1 MEIRFSEKVIKF
13 YILICTIILFSS
25 VSYAAES
32 GVLNSNALKFTNSL
46 SGQGLTN
53 RTIKKI
59 EVEGLTRI
67 DDEELIDLICFNV
80 GEFLDLRVLGKG
92 IRRAFKKGI
101 FLDLKVRS
109 EPYNGGIK
117 LIYIATEI
125 PLINKI
131 SFIGNKYIWKR
142 DIRDIFF
149 FKQGEDYI
157 EEFLDKAKDNL
168 LESYKKK
175 GFPDA
180 EIQIDVE
187 NYGRSKVNLI
197 INIRE
202 GDPLIIKSIDVLS
215 EVRSVMKTVEYAVFD
230 QDILNDDLKKIASY
244 YKKKRF
250 LSPDI
255 GPFIFNNG
263 KLVIPIN
270 RGPKLQ
276 VLFIGNKAISS
287 RKLRKKL
294 LFIEE
299 REVSDETVAEAV
311 NRIKGL
317 YKSLGY
323 YYAGIAASV
332 ERGREIKVSFFI
344 NEGVRVYLNKIIFKG
359 NSVSDKALRQML
371 SIREGKQYDDSQL
384 TDEREAL
391 INFYNSLGYIRMKI
405 VDVKKEFENEGRSL
419 NLYFI
424 INEGSPVTID
434 SIEVAGNKSIGTEEI
449 KEAMRIRGD
458 SPYNFVDIGNARLSA
473 MSLYRRRGYAD
484 VTVKIEST
492 IKGDR
497 AHLKFQITEN
507 QPYVIGK
514 IILHGNR
521 KTKAKIIRREFT
533 FEEGD
538 AYNYDELLKVKQRL
552 YRLGIFNE
560 VSIDTVSTGISIEG
574 KSVSDIVV
582 SLKEGNAGAIE
593 FSAGLGDY
601 EGFRGMID
609 ISYRN
614 LGGYNREIGLKTK
627 KSSIEERHLF
637 YFREP
642 WFLNHPNIPLKVFLI
657 KEDSRAINIDTR
669 NVLYKIDKLGLLIGL
684 EKAVSGKLKLNLDYE
699 YSLTETTDVDEGV
712 ILSKEDTGTLGISSI
727 SPSLHYDTRDNP
739 FNPVSGSF
747 NSIVL
752 KIASKA
758 FLSEIGFIKT
768 TFKSSWFFRLYK
780 DIIFAFSLGGG
791 TAFSFEGTKELPLI
805 ERYFL
810 GGGTTVRG
818 FENDMLG
825 PKGQNDSP
833 TGGNIFALLNG
844 EVRWPLGKGFGLV
857 TFVDGGNVWNTIS
870 DINRDLRY
878 TAGGGLRYKTPVG
891 PVRVDYGH
899 KISRKENESAGELHF
914 SFGHAF

>member
-1 MEIRFSEKVIKF
+1 MNIRFSEEAMKF
-13 YILICTIILFSS
+13 YILICTIILLSS
-25 VSYAAES
+25 VSNAAES
-32 GVLNSNALKFTNSL
+32 DVLNSK
-46 SGQGLTN
+46 QGLTSK
-53 RTIKKI
+53 TIKKI

-67 DDEELIDLICFNV
+67 DDEELIDLICFNI
-80 GEFLDLRVLGKG
+80 GETLDLHLLRKG

-101 FLDLKVRS
+101 FLDLTVRS

-125 PLINKI
+125 PVINKI
-131 SFIGNKYIWKR
+131 NFIGNSYIWKR
-142 DIRDIFF
+142 EIKDLFF
-149 FKQGEDYI
+149 FKEGEDYI
-157 EEFLDKAKDNL
+157 EDFFDKAKNNL
-168 LESYKKK
+168 IESYKKK

-180 EIQIDVE
+180 EIEINVE
-187 NYGRSKVNLI
+187 NYDRSKVNLI

-215 EVRSVMKTVEYAVFD
+215 KVRSVMKTVEYAVYD
-230 QDILNDDLKKIASY
+230 QDILNEDIKKIDSY

-250 LSPDI
+250 LSPEI
-255 GPFIFNNG
+255 GPFRFNDG

-270 RGPKLQ
+270 SGPKLE

-287 RKLRKKL
+287 RKLRKKM

-317 YKSLGY
+317 YESLGY
-323 YYAGIAASV
+323 YYAGVAASV
-332 ERGREIKVSFFI
+332 ERGQEIKVSFFI
-344 NEGVRVYLNKIIFKG
+344 NEGDRVHLNKITFDG
-359 NSVSDKALRQML
+359 TSVSDKALRQLL
-371 SIREGKQYDDSQL
+371 SMKAGKQYDDSLL
-384 TDEREAL
+384 TEDREAL
-391 INFYNSLGYIRMKI
+391 IIFYNSLGYISMKI
-405 VDVKKEFENEGRSL
+405 VDVKKEFENDGRNL
-419 NLYFI
+419 NLHFI

-434 SIEVAGNKSIGTEEI
+434 SIEIVGNKSIDSEEI
-449 KEAMRIRGD
+449 KEVIRIKRD
-458 SPYNFVDIGNARLSA
+458 SPYNLVDIGNARLSV

-484 VTVKIEST
+484 VTAKIEST
-492 IKGDR
+492 IKDDGAR
-497 AHLKFQITEN
+497 LKFLISEN
-507 QPYVIGK
+507 KPYVIGK
-514 IILHGNR
+514 IILNGNR

-538 AYNYDELLKVKQRL
+538 LYNYDELLKVKQRL

-560 VSIDTVSTGISIEG
+560 VSINTVNTGVSIEG

-582 SLKEGNAGAIE
+582 SLKEGNAGAVE

-627 KSSIEERHLF
+627 KSSKVERYLF

-642 WFLNHPNIPLKVFLI
+642 WFLNKPNIPLKVFLI
-657 KEDSRAINIDTR
+657 KEDTRAINTDTR
-669 NVLYKIDKLGLLIGL
+669 DLLYKIDKLGLLVGI
-684 EKAVSGKLKLNLDYE
+684 EKAMSGKLKVNLDYE
-699 YSLTETTDVDEGV
+699 YSLTETSDVDEGV

-768 TFKSSWFFRLYK
+768 TFKSSWFFQLYK

-833 TGGNIFALLNG
+833 TGGNIFALLNS
-844 EVRWPLGKGFGLV
+844 EIRWPLGKGFGLV
-857 TFVDGGNVWNTIS
+857 TFVDGGNVWKTID
-870 DINRDLRY
+870 DIDSDLRY
-878 TAGGGLRYKTPVG
+878 TAGGGLRYNTPVG
-891 PVRVDYGH
+891 PVRIDYGH
-899 KISRKENESAGELHF
+899 KISRKENESAGEVHF

>member
-1 MEIRFSEKVIKF
+1 M
-13 YILICTIILFSS
+13 
-25 VSYAAES
+25 
-32 GVLNSNALKFTNSL
+32 
-46 SGQGLTN
+46 
-53 RTIKKI
+53 
-59 EVEGLTRI
+59 
-67 DDEELIDLICFNV
+67 
-80 GEFLDLRVLGKG
+80 G

-101 FLDLKVRS
+101 FLDLKAHS

-125 PLINKI
+125 PVINKI
-131 SFIGNKYIWKR
+131 SFIGNEYIWKR
-142 DIRDIFF
+142 EIRDRFF
-149 FKQGEDYI
+149 FKEGEDYM
-157 EEFLDKAKDNL
+157 EDFFDKARNGL
-168 LESYKKK
+168 VESYRKK

-180 EIQIDVE
+180 EIEFNVE
-187 NYGRSKVNLI
+187 NYDRSKVNLI

-202 GDPLIIKSIDVLS
+202 GDPVIIKSIDVLS
-215 EVRSVMKTVEYAVFD
+215 EVRSVMKTVEYAVYD
-230 QDILNDDLKKIASY
+230 QDILNEDMKKIASY
-244 YKKKRF
+244 YKKRRF
-250 LSPDI
+250 LSPEI
-255 GPFIFNNG
+255 GPFRFNDG

-270 RGPKLQ
+270 SGPKLQ
-276 VLFIGNKAISS
+276 VLFVGNKAVSS
-287 RKLRKKL
+287 RKLRKKM

-311 NRIKGL
+311 NRIKDL
-317 YKSLGY
+317 YESLGY
-323 YYAGIAASV
+323 YYVGIAASV
-332 ERGREIKVSFFI
+332 ERDQEIKVSFFI
-344 NEGVRVYLNKIIFKG
+344 NEGDRVYLNKIIFEG
-359 NSVSDKALRQML
+359 TSVSDKALVQVLSMRQ
-371 SIREGKQYDDSQL
+371 GKQYDDSQL
-384 TDEREAL
+384 TEGREAL
-391 INFYNSLGYIRMKI
+391 ISFYNSLGYISMKI
-405 VDVKKEFENEGRSL
+405 VDVKKEFINDGRNL
-419 NLYFI
+419 NLHFI
-424 INEGSPVTID
+424 INEGFQVTID
-434 SIEVAGNKSIGTEEI
+434 TIEIAGNKSIDTDEI
-449 KEAMRIRGD
+449 IKAMRIKGD
-458 SPYNFVDIGNARLSA
+458 APYNLVDIGNARLSV

-492 IKGDR
+492 IKGDS
-497 AHLKFQITEN
+497 ASLKFQITEN

-514 IILHGNR
+514 IILQGNR

-533 FEEGD
+533 FIEGD
-538 AYNYDELLKVKQRL
+538 SYNYDELLKVKQRL

-560 VSIDTVSTGISIEG
+560 VSIDTVSSGINVEG

-582 SLKEGNAGAIE
+582 SLKEGNAGAVE

-614 LGGYNREIGLKTK
+614 LGGYNREIGFKTK
-627 KSSIEERHLF
+627 KSSKVERYLF

-642 WFLNHPNIPLKVFLI
+642 WFLNKPNIPLKVSLI
-657 KEDSRAINIDTR
+657 KEDSRAINTDTR
-669 NVLYKIDKLGLLIGL
+669 DLLYKIDKLGLLIGV
-684 EKAVSGKLKLNLDYE
+684 EKAMSNKLKLNLDYE
-699 YSLTETTDVDEGV
+699 YSITETTDVDEGV
-712 ILSKEDTGTLGISSI
+712 ILSKEDVGTLGISSI

-768 TFKSSWFFRLYK
+768 TFKSSWFFQLYK
-780 DIIFAFSLGGG
+780 DIVFAFSLGGG

-833 TGGNIFALLNG
+833 TGGNIFALLNS
-844 EVRWPLGKGFGLV
+844 EIRWPLGKGFGLV
-857 TFVDGGNVWNTIS
+857 TFVDSGNVWETID
-870 DINRDLRY
+870 DINNRDLRY
-878 TAGGGLRYKTPVG
+878 SAGGGLRYKTPVG
-891 PVRVDYGH
+891 PVRIDYGH
-899 KISRKENESAGELHF
+899 KISRKENESAGEVHF